1 MPQVHGTKRI
11 QMNLLWPVF
20 VEIIGNRRKWRLQ
33 SNRICASKC
42 GRSIHA
48 RYQFRGNLLARPIMA
63 GKEASTWGQTRT
75 ASAIVY
81 REFHPV
87 QEPSP
92 HGYTCPGRA
101 CISRYRRPIALPW
114 SITSQ
119 VRRHLTPGFVAQVRR
134 MSAVKLTGMPSYEIF
149 GKFYDAVMG
158 DGSESAKR
166 VSELLRVSKPDAR
179 KVLEL
184 GCGTGSILK
193 HLQDTYEV
201 SGLDLSSKMLSIARK
216 KVPRAKLSRQ
226 DMVDFQIDERFDAV
240 LCVFDSINHV
250 RRFSDWKRV
259 FAGVHQHLSPG
270 GCFIFDINTQRK
282 LERHI
287 AEPPWVHPFGRNLLI
302 IDVTALNHRSNWN
315 IKVFE
320 HVNQIRYVLH
330 EEDIVE
336 VSFPLG
342 KIMGALRSYFA
353 NVRVIDPDR
362 GRPTGKS
369 ERLFFIAKRG

>member
-1 MPQVHGTKRI
+1 
-11 QMNLLWPVF
+11 
-20 VEIIGNRRKWRLQ
+20 
-33 SNRICASKC
+33 
-42 GRSIHA
+42 
-48 RYQFRGNLLARPIMA
+48 
-63 GKEASTWGQTRT
+63 
-75 ASAIVY
+75 
-81 REFHPV
+81 
-87 QEPSP
+87 
-92 HGYTCPGRA
+92 
-101 CISRYRRPIALPW
+101 
-114 SITSQ
+114 
-119 VRRHLTPGFVAQVRR
+119 
-134 MSAVKLTGMPSYEIF
+134 MPSYQIF

-158 DGSESAKR
+158 DGAESAKR
-166 VSELLRVSKPDAR
+166 VSELLRISKPDAR

-193 HLQDTYEV
+193 HLKDSYEL

-259 FAGVHQHLSPG
+259 FARVRHHLSPG

-287 AEPPWVHPFGRNLLI
+287 AEPPWLRPFGRNLLI
-302 IDVTALNHRSNWN
+302 IDVTALANHGSNWN

-320 HVNQIRYVLH
+320 HVNHAQYVLH

-353 NVRVIDPDR
+353 NVRVVDTDR
-362 GRPTGKS
+362 RRPTGKS
-369 ERLFFIAKRG
+369 ERLFFICKGALSPRESSPHG